1 MKSLDFQKKLGV
13 MIGVPS
19 TGTWKE
25 KFGCSLLMMMTHFM
39 TTAVE
44 GYRSQQ
50 IRFCSVV
57 GSILPRQ
64 RRDIVKAM
72 LAQSFS
78 HVLFVDTDQVFPK
91 DTLHR
96 LLAAGKDIVGCNVAV
111 KRIPSCPT
119 ARGFDRQPVY
129 TDAGQT
135 GLERV
140 WSVGCGVLLVKREVF
155 EKIGLRCFEIKWRDD
170 IQDYNGEDW
179 GMLDAAREAGFDI
192 WVDHGLSNEVGHVG
206 DFVFTHEVVGEVEQ
220 TLPKR
225 AVIG

>member
-13 MIGVPS
+13 LVGVPS
-19 TGTWKE
+19 TGLWKE
-25 KFGCSLLMMMTHFM
+25 KFGCSLLTMMTHFM
-39 TTAVE
+39 TSSVP

-57 GSILPRQ
+57 GSILSRQ
-64 RRDIVKAM
+64 RRDIVKTM
-72 LAQSFS
+72 LDQKLS
-78 HVLFVDTDQVFPK
+78 HVLFVDTDQVFPR

-96 LLAAGKDIVGCNVAV
+96 LLAHNKDIVGCNIAV

-119 ARGFDRQPVY
+119 ARGFAQQPIY

-135 GLERV
+135 GLEKV
-140 WSVGCGVLLVKREVF
+140 WSIGCGVLLIKREVF
-155 EKIGLRCFEIKWRDD
+155 EKIGLKCFELKWRED

-179 GMLDAAREAGFDI
+179 AMIEAARDAGFDI
-192 WVDHGLSNEVGHVG
+192 WIDHGLSNEVGHIG